1 MHLCYLSYFFDS
13 TPLVIPVSSRIAN
26 RNPDILEDGENMP
39 FLSIERMLRNLFDQE
54 ILDLVSGSNTYD
66 LKIKIS
72 RMIEVS

>member
-1 MHLCYLSYFFDS
+1 MDS
-13 TPLVIPVSSRIAN
+13 IKIAN
-26 RNPDILEDGENMP
+26 RNPDSLENGDNMP
-39 FLSIERMLRNLFDQE
+39 LSSIEEMLRNVFDQE